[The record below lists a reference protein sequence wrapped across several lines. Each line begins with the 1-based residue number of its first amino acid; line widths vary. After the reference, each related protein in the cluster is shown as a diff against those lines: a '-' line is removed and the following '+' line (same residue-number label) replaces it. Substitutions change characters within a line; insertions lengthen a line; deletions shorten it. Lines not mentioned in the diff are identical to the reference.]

1 MFGQA
6 KTCLGLAI
14 AAATLGACTEVGG
27 QQEAMPTKA
36 DGAAF
41 FAENCASCHGE
52 DGRGGGVASGGLA
65 QTPKDLTTLSAQNGG
80 TFPASH
86 ALSYIYGDPENSH
99 LTRVMPEFGPIMA
112 EDLVPLEIDGVFTP
126 TPREL
131 AGLLAYLESI
141 QR

>member
-1 MFGQA
+1 MFGQS
-6 KTCLGLAI
+6 KTGLGLAI
-14 AAATLGACTEVGG
+14 AAASLGACTEIGG
-27 QQEAMPTKA
+27 QQETMPTKA

-52 DGRGGGVASGGLA
+52 DGRGGGVASDGLA
-65 QTPKDLTTLSAQNGG
+65 RTPKDLTTLSAQNGG